1 MERPV
6 LVKENPMKKKTKK
19 QQKNNKK
26 KRELLACQW
35 ETQFLFKI
43 MEIRF
48 HPLFVSWEYVASLRN
63 KQLRT
68 FVSFG

>member
-1 MERPV
+1 MTTPV
-6 LVKENPMKKKTKK
+6 LVKENPMKKKK
-19 QQKNNKK
+19 KK
-26 KRELLACQW
+26 KRKKKEPLACLW
-35 ETQFLFKI
+35 KTLFLFKI

-48 HPLFVSWEYVASLRN
+48 HPLFVSWEYVASLLN

>member
-6 LVKENPMKKKTKK
+6 LVKENPTKKK
-19 QQKNNKK
+19 KK
-26 KRELLACQW
+26 KKEPLACQW
-35 ETQFLFKI
+35 ETLFLFKI
-43 MEIRF
+43 MEISF
-48 HPLFVSWEYVASLRN
+48 QPLFVSWKYVASLLN

>member
-1 MERPV
+1 MKTPV
-6 LVKENPMKKKTKK
+6 LVKENPMKKKR
-19 QQKNNKK
+19 KK
-26 KRELLACQW
+26 KKEPLACQW
-35 ETQFLFKI
+35 ETLSLFKI

-48 HPLFVSWEYVASLRN
+48 HPLFVSWEYVASLLN

>member
-1 MERPV
+1 MKTPV
-6 LVKENPMKKKTKK
+6 LVKENPIKK
-19 QQKNNKK
+19 KK
-26 KRELLACQW
+26 KRKKKEPLACQW
-35 ETQFLFKI
+35 ETLFLFKI

-48 HPLFVSWEYVASLRN
+48 HPLFVSWEYVASLLN

>member
-1 MERPV
+1 MKTPV
-6 LVKENPMKKKTKK
+6 LVKENPMKKKR
-19 QQKNNKK
+19 KK
-26 KRELLACQW
+26 KEPLACQW
-35 ETQFLFKI
+35 ETLSLFKI

-48 HPLFVSWEYVASLRN
+48 HPLFVSWEYVASLLN